1 MWRLAGEHLVEHRR
15 ERVDVAARVDR
26 AVAGRL
32 LGAHVLW
39 RAERYPRLR
48 QARARGGAERERDPE
63 IGDHGLPV
71 LEQDVLRLDVAV
83 DHAVPVGIVQRARD
97 GARDLDGRRHRELP
111 LARQPLAQR
120 LSLDVRH
127 DIIDETAGLAGVEER
142 QDVRVVQVRGDPNLA
157 EEPLDAQQG
166 GEVWSQHLQRDV
178 AVVLQVAR
186 DIDRGHPA
194 DASLALYRVLF
205 SERGRELREGVSH
218 CARTYDAT
226 SRSAIGRLPLEPS
239 GSLVTPSWRS
249 STRVPPPPLP
259 REVNMHILFPALLR
273 FSDVGLLLLRLM
285 VALVFLDS
293 GWNHVTH
300 PVERSKS
307 IGASPGFTVF
317 LGTAEVLGGV
327 GVALGVLTQLAAIG
341 LILIM
346 LGAIQK
352 KIFVWK
358 IGFWGERT
366 YGWHYDSML
375 VVMNIV
381 IITSGGG
388 RFVLL

>member
-1 MWRLAGEHLVEHRR
+1 
-15 ERVDVAARVDR
+15 
-26 AVAGRL
+26 
-32 LGAHVLW
+32 
-39 RAERYPRLR
+39 
-48 QARARGGAERERDPE
+48 
-63 IGDHGLPV
+63 
-71 LEQDVLRLDVAV
+71 
-83 DHAVPVGIVQRARD
+83 
-97 GARDLDGRRHRELP
+97 
-111 LARQPLAQR
+111 
-120 LSLDVRH
+120 
-127 DIIDETAGLAGVEER
+127 
-142 QDVRVVQVRGDPNLA
+142 
-157 EEPLDAQQG
+157 
-166 GEVWSQHLQRDV
+166 
-178 AVVLQVAR
+178 
-186 DIDRGHPA
+186 
-194 DASLALYRVLF
+194 
-205 SERGRELREGVSH
+205 
-218 CARTYDAT
+218 
-226 SRSAIGRLPLEPS
+226 
-239 GSLVTPSWRS
+239 
-249 STRVPPPPLP
+249 
-259 REVNMHILFPALLR
+259 MHILFPALLR

-352 KIFVWK
+352 KVFVWK

-375 VVMNIV
+375 VVMNVV